1 VTSLDGDQ
9 DPVREEE
16 LAAFADGTL
25 DAARRTA
32 VEAALAESAALAE
45 RLAEQER
52 ALAAVTRAL
61 EATSAPLAL
70 RTRVEQAQAARR
82 RQRRRRSV
90 PWLAGLSIAAAAAIV
105 GVLALLPGSSGPSLA
120 SAAEAT
126 TRAALAGPPAPAAAK
141 LLDLSVEGVPFPDW
155 RAKFGWTATG
165 TRTDRVGGRDVTTV
179 FYEKGGKR
187 IGYGIVAGKGLHV
200 PGGGTTANAEGTTVH
215 LFTVDGRRVATWERR
230 GRTCILTASGVPDAT
245 LVKLAAWH
253 GVGAVPF

>member
-1 VTSLDGDQ
+1 MKSLDGDSG
-9 DPVREEE
+9 PVSEEE

-25 DAARRTA
+25 DASRRPA
-32 VEAALAESAALAE
+32 VEAAVAASPELAT

-70 RTRVEQAQAARR
+70 RARIEQAQAGRR
-82 RQRRRRSV
+82 RQRRRFSLPV
-90 PWLAGLSIAAAAAIV
+90 LGGLSVAAAAALIAV
-105 GVLALLPGSSGPSLA
+105 VAFLPGSSGPSLA
-120 SAAEAT
+120 SAAELT
-126 TRAALAGPPAPAAAK
+126 TRVAAAGAPSPAAAK
-141 LLDLSVEGVPFPDW
+141 LLDLSVQGLPFPNW
-155 RAKFGWTATG
+155 RAKFGWKATG
-165 TRTDRVGGRDVTTV
+165 TRRDRIGGRDVTTV

-200 PGGGTTANAEGTTVH
+200 PGGGTTATAEGTTVH
-215 LFTVDGRRVATWERR
+215 LLTLNGRRVATWQRQ
-230 GRTCILTASGVPDAT
+230 GHTCILTGAGVPDAT